1 VPYPGSYEIIA
12 TLGPSTET
20 PDSWAA
26 LRAAGATRFRLNTSH
41 LSVDELER
49 WLARLGTFFSST
61 SSMPVVLDLQGSKWR
76 VGEVTARRLETGELL
91 RLAVEPGQGVDLPVP
106 HPDFFRAA
114 AHSDGRV
121 LLNDARVH
129 LEITDLDETGGRARA
144 RVSRP
149 GPVSRAKGI
158 TLPAS
163 DFRRES
169 PAEKDRRILERIAGA
184 GGIEIAL
191 SYVRDGA
198 ELAAYRRAIG
208 PEARTIAK
216 VERPTA
222 VADMDTIA
230 QNADELWLCRG
241 DLGAEVGLIAMAE
254 AVSGVGGQ
262 IPALGVP
269 VIMAGQVLEH
279 MTAAPEPTRA
289 EVVQLYDLLR
299 TGYAGVVLSDETA
312 VGSYPV
318 EACRTAALFGG

>member
-1 VPYPGSYEIIA
+1 MPYPGSYEIIA

-49 WLARLGTFFSST
+49 WLARLRTFFSST

-76 VGEVTARRLETGELL
+76 VGEVAARRLDVEEHLQ
-91 RLAVEPGQGVDLPVP
+91 LAVEPGQGVDLPVP

-121 LLNDARVH
+121 LLNDARVE
-129 LEITDLDETGGRARA
+129 LEITDLDATGGHARA
-144 RVSRP
+144 RVTRP

-169 PAEKDRRILERIAGA
+169 PGEKDRRILERVAGVD
-184 GGIEIAL
+184 GIEIAL

-198 ELAAYRRAIG
+198 ELAAYLRNIG
-208 PEARTIAK
+208 AGVRTIAK

-241 DLGAEVGLIAMAE
+241 DLGAEAGLIAMAE
-254 AVSGVGGQ
+254 AVHAVGGR
-262 IPALGVP
+262 LGELAAP
-269 VIMAGQVLEH
+269 CIMAGQVLEH

-289 EVVQLYDLLR
+289 EIVQLYEVLQA
-299 TGYAGVVLSDETA
+299 GYAGVVLSDETA

-318 EACRTAALFGG
+318 ESCRTAALFGG